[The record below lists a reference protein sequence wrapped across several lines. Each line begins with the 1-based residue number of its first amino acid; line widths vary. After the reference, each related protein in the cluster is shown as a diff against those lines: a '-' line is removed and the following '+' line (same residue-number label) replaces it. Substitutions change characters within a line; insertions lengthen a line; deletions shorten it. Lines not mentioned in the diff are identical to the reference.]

1 MKTETLYH
9 VAGAVRPIDEIK
21 LANASYLAGF
31 LGSKFYQHSN
41 FAEESK
47 RENKKIREADQFHYL
62 KTKRSAETW
71 QLVKDGKLTLITN
84 NYYANPL
91 REAHAVGVETIGLS
105 KGAKVRHE
113 KKRLKLARIHKR
125 MQVIEQPIG
134 TKTELDSRMGHESFD
149 TLYAS
154 TERNTPRVLA
164 LKHEK
169 VPPFQGNLSPISL
182 QLQKRDWSGQFRAQI
197 VTQTPAGNAPDA
209 NVGTRY
215 TERLTPKSVSN
226 MFESG
231 AYVAQCHEGFT
242 TFITLTFTPAQRH
255 AIFGAMSE
263 GVGGDG
269 PFTPVEFER
278 DTGVIVPGKDGL
290 YTRLPKQPFKII
302 KPLDTSVGRETSR
315 FLDGS
320 KKMFHRGWYTE
331 EGDYV
336 PGQFKAKRSEFG
348 PDREKADFHYMW
360 VAESPMNEDGE
371 PNPHVHLLLK
381 WTVDKKYF
389 RDWAKRLESLWGHE
403 MAHIERIKHPKAA
416 SSYLIKAVGYA
427 AKGTNA
433 DQGLIKGNR
442 YSIARV
448 SRAPS
453 WETLA
458 SFDADNMTAIIR
470 ELGYRLDQWKKPLQR
485 SISRINKQKA
495 QTIKASSIAR
505 EQGKS
510 EVHLKKLQA
519 RIIRL
524 EHAAKKTAQE
534 MKSKQMHASSGN
546 RFSLT
551 FDGDEAKERMDKF
564 LLWAAGARGWSMDCR
579 DIDCSDLKKEANEAY
594 QEQFSH
600 FQDRRAYWKSVFED
614 SPPIQDV
621 DEDERSYWLGVQ
633 EGYLG
638 GLENIVLH

>member
-1 MKTETLYH
+1 MGTE
-9 VAGAVRPIDEIK
+9 
-21 LANASYLAGF
+21 
-31 LGSKFYQHSN
+31 
-41 FAEESK
+41 
-47 RENKKIREADQFHYL
+47 
-62 KTKRSAETW
+62 
-71 QLVKDGKLTLITN
+71 QL
-84 NYYANPL
+84 
-91 REAHAVGVETIGLS
+91 
-105 KGAKVRHE
+105 
-113 KKRLKLARIHKR
+113 
-125 MQVIEQPIG
+125 
-134 TKTELDSRMGHESFD
+134 F
-149 TLYAS
+149 
-154 TERNTPRVLA
+154 
-164 LKHEK
+164 
-169 VPPFQGNLSPISL
+169 
-182 QLQKRDWSGQFRAQI
+182 
-197 VTQTPAGNAPDA
+197 
-209 NVGTRY
+209 
-215 TERLTPKSVSN
+215 
-226 MFESG
+226 
-231 AYVAQCHEGFT
+231 
-242 TFITLTFTPAQRH
+242 
-255 AIFGAMSE
+255 
-263 GVGGDG
+263 
-269 PFTPVEFER
+269 
-278 DTGVIVPGKDGL
+278 
-290 YTRLPKQPFKII
+290 
-302 KPLDTSVGRETSR
+302 
-315 FLDGS
+315 
-320 KKMFHRGWYTE
+320 
-331 EGDYV
+331 
-336 PGQFKAKRSEFG
+336 FKAKRSEFG
-348 PDREKADFHYMW
+348 LDREKADFHYMW

-485 SISRINKQKA
+485 SISRI
-495 QTIKASSIAR
+495 
-505 EQGKS
+505 
-510 EVHLKKLQA
+510 
-519 RIIRL
+519 IRL

-534 MKSKQMHASSGN
+534 MKSIQMHASSGN

-579 DIDCSDLKKEANEAY
+579 NIDCSDLKKEADEAY

-600 FQDRRAYWKSVFED
+600 FQDRRAYWKTVFED

>member
-1 MKTETLYH
+1 
-9 VAGAVRPIDEIK
+9 
-21 LANASYLAGF
+21 
-31 LGSKFYQHSN
+31 
-41 FAEESK
+41 
-47 RENKKIREADQFHYL
+47 
-62 KTKRSAETW
+62 
-71 QLVKDGKLTLITN
+71 
-84 NYYANPL
+84 
-91 REAHAVGVETIGLS
+91 
-105 KGAKVRHE
+105 
-113 KKRLKLARIHKR
+113 
-125 MQVIEQPIG
+125 
-134 TKTELDSRMGHESFD
+134 
-149 TLYAS
+149 
-154 TERNTPRVLA
+154 
-164 LKHEK
+164 
-169 VPPFQGNLSPISL
+169 
-182 QLQKRDWSGQFRAQI
+182 
-197 VTQTPAGNAPDA
+197 
-209 NVGTRY
+209 
-215 TERLTPKSVSN
+215 
-226 MFESG
+226 
-231 AYVAQCHEGFT
+231 
-242 TFITLTFTPAQRH
+242 
-255 AIFGAMSE
+255 
-263 GVGGDG
+263 
-269 PFTPVEFER
+269 
-278 DTGVIVPGKDGL
+278 
-290 YTRLPKQPFKII
+290 
-302 KPLDTSVGRETSR
+302 
-315 FLDGS
+315 
-320 KKMFHRGWYTE
+320 
-331 EGDYV
+331 
-336 PGQFKAKRSEFG
+336 
-348 PDREKADFHYMW
+348 MW

-470 ELGYRLDQWKKPLQR
+470 ELDYRLEQWKKPLQR
-485 SISRINKQKA
+485 SISRINKQKT

-519 RIIRL
+519 LIIRL
-524 EHAAKKTAQE
+524 GHAAKKTAQE

-579 DIDCSDLKKEANEAY
+579 DIDCSDLKKEADEAY

-600 FQDRRAYWKSVFED
+600 FQDRWAYWKSVFED

-633 EGYLG
+633 EGYLSAQN
-638 GLENIVLH
+638 ETTLH